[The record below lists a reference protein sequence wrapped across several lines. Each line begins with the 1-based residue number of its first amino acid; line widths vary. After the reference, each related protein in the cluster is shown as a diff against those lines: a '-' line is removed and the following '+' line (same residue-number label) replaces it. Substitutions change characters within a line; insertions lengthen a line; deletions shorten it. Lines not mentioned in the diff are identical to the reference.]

1 MRKFKIDF
9 QDHAPAKPANPANNQ
24 EKQEVPLANPLLIF
38 AKKLDTPA
46 KKPEFSKKLAI
57 FSKTL
62 ASNISNDNNNFSTI
76 SNISRGAPL
85 NYEKI
90 DADSGL
96 KIEPMTICLHGKKC
110 RHLNAPGGTRP
121 NCKKADTPVFD
132 LTACPLGKWA
142 ENLTT

>member
-90 DADSGL
+90 DADPGL
-96 KIEPMTICLHGKKC
+96 KIEPMTICLHGKTC
-110 RHLNAPGGTRP
+110 PYLQAPGDTRP
-121 NCKKADTPVFD
+121 MCKRSGKPIFD
-132 LTACPLGKWA
+132 MQQCPGGLWFCA
-142 ENLTT
+142 S